1 MSDFSD
7 LSLSAL
13 FLSGF
18 ISATLLPGGSE
29 ALLAWQ
35 LLEGQ
40 HDPIHSWLAVSAGNA
55 LGGIVTFLMGW
66 WIAHYWPAKRLHK
79 PWQQRAQ
86 NWLNR
91 YGVWALLLS
100 WLPLIGDP
108 LCLIAGWL
116 KTRFLFSLILITLGK
131 ALRYLLLVGLI

>member
-1 MSDFSD
+1 MSESA
-7 LSLSAL
+7 SLTAL
-13 FLSGF
+13 FISGF

-35 LLEGQ
+35 LIEGQ
-40 HDPIHSWLAVSAGNA
+40 HEPILLWLAVTAGNA
-55 LGGIVTFLMGW
+55 LGGILTFLMGG
-66 WIAHYWPAKRLHK
+66 WIAHYYPAKRLTK
-79 PWQQRAQ
+79 PWQLKAQ
-86 NWLNR
+86 SWLQQ

-116 KTRFLFSLILITLGK
+116 KTHFLFSLILITLGK
-131 ALRYLLLVGLI
+131 AIRYLLLIGLI